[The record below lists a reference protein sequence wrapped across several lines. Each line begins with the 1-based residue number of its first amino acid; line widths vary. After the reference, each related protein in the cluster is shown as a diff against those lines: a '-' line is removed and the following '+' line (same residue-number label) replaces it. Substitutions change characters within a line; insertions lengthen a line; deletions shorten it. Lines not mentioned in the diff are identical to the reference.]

1 MLRVNISSSAVGAGR
16 RAVTLALA
24 AALLSAC
31 GVADGSAVQSAAV
44 PTPVQPVADAAGDL
58 LYIRDGAKAG
68 TERLTI
74 IDSVSGARERDLPQG
89 VSSPDWS
96 TLYVAEQKDDKTAL
110 RALDLATGQALR
122 ATTINGAYSLPM
134 ITPDSVMGG
143 LSPNGRWL
151 ALTAGAGRKQT
162 QFVVLDTAFKQ
173 PPRQVALEG
182 HFLFDGLNNSG
193 SSLFLTESLGDDPAV
208 KYLVRRYDL
217 AQGLLDPKV
226 IVEKGEEDEPM
237 SGVRQTAVASKQGD
251 WLYSLYLDAAHGPFI
266 HALPINDPQ
275 FAFCI
280 DLPTDSRNDPAKQ
293 SRWSL
298 LMGSDTRTLL
308 ALNGALG
315 LVVEYNV
322 SEGIPQLLRT
332 KALFDT
338 PDAIGALMA
347 GSDSAASSIAAL
359 APDGKSLYALGQRG
373 LLAIDMQTLT
383 LRGRFLP
390 DWTLDG
396 IAISPD
402 SARLYAVSAAQG
414 KIVRLDPTVGTIA
427 AEVPAVGQ
435 PSGLVRVE
443 ART

>member
-1 MLRVNISSSAVGAGR
+1 MRNRNLLTKYQCSSQG
-16 RAVTLALA
+16 
-24 AALLSAC
+24 
-31 GVADGSAVQSAAV
+31 GSA
-44 PTPVQPVADAAGDL
+44 AG
-58 LYIRDGAKAG
+58 GF
-68 TERLTI
+68 
-74 IDSVSGARERDLPQG
+74 S
-89 VSSPDWS
+89 
-96 TLYVAEQKDDKTAL
+96 
-110 RALDLATGQALR
+110 
-122 ATTINGAYSLPM
+122 
-134 ITPDSVMGG
+134 
-143 LSPNGRWL
+143 
-151 ALTAGAGRKQT
+151 
-162 QFVVLDTAFKQ
+162 
-173 PPRQVALEG
+173 
-182 HFLFDGLNNSG
+182 
-193 SSLFLTESLGDDPAV
+193 
-208 KYLVRRYDL
+208 
-217 AQGLLDPKV
+217 
-226 IVEKGEEDEPM
+226 
-237 SGVRQTAVASKQGD
+237 
-251 WLYSLYLDAAHGPFI
+251 
-266 HALPINDPQ
+266 
-275 FAFCI
+275 
-280 DLPTDSRNDPAKQ
+280 
-293 SRWSL
+293 
-298 LMGSDTRTLL
+298 
-308 ALNGALG
+308 LNGALG